1 VALEHVSGGR
11 TQRRINDH
19 LRLPSRRETAVFLAA
34 TSVIA
39 VHTVVDA
46 FLAPQQ
52 GTGWTDHLAPGLV
65 PLAMIAA
72 ANAVYPHLRAGMR
85 ACIAA
90 LFGVFSA
97 PGASLAFADATRTF
111 SRPSDWTGF
120 LLAPASIAL
129 LVLAV
134 LLLWRSRKQRG
145 HRYLRRAALVAGVI
159 VGAYWFVLPL
169 TMALVA
175 THRPRADV
183 KPANLGAPYRSVTIR
198 TVDGLD
204 LSGWYVGSRNGAAL
218 ISFPTRLGKLPQAR
232 MLARHG
238 YGVLVLDMRGYEGSD
253 GSPNAYGWGAT
264 KDIDAAVTW
273 LQHQPDVSEGR
284 IGGIGYS
291 VGGEM
296 MLEAAAENPG
306 LKAVV
311 SEGAG
316 ERSVRETMLRGWR
329 GILADPSMATE
340 TTALAVF
347 SQTAPPPSLKDV
359 AHKIAPRPIFLI
371 YAGRG
376 AGGEDLNPIYY
387 RAAKQPKAIWKI
399 PEAHHTGG
407 YTARPSQYDRRVTRF
422 FDTELLSW

>member
-1 VALEHVSGGR
+1 
-11 TQRRINDH
+11 
-19 LRLPSRRETAVFLAA
+19 
-34 TSVIA
+34 
-39 VHTVVDA
+39 
-46 FLAPQQ
+46 
-52 GTGWTDHLAPGLV
+52 
-65 PLAMIAA
+65 
-72 ANAVYPHLRAGMR
+72 
-85 ACIAA
+85 
-90 LFGVFSA
+90 
-97 PGASLAFADATRTF
+97 
-111 SRPSDWTGF
+111 
-120 LLAPASIAL
+120 
-129 LVLAV
+129 
-134 LLLWRSRKQRG
+134 
-145 HRYLRRAALVAGVI
+145 VI
-159 VGAYWFVLPL
+159 VGAYWFVVPV

-183 KPANLGAPYRSVTIR
+183 RPANLGAPYRSVTIR

-204 LSGWYVGSRNGAAL
+204 LTGWYVGSRNGAAV

-238 YGVLVLDMRGYEGSD
+238 FGALVIDMCGYEGSD
-253 GSPNAYGWGAT
+253 GSPNAFGWGAT
-264 KDIDAAVTW
+264 RDIDAAVTW
-273 LQHQPDVSEGR
+273 LQHQPDVREGR
-284 IGGIGYS
+284 IGGIGFS

-316 ERSVRETMLRGWR
+316 ERSVRETMQRGWR
-329 GILADPSMATE
+329 DILAVPSMATE
-340 TTALAVF
+340 AAALAVF

-359 AHKIAPRPIFLI
+359 AGKIAPRAVFFI

-407 YTARPSQYDRRVTRF
+407 YTARPSEYERRVTRF
-422 FDTELLSW
+422 LDSQLLSP

>member
-1 VALEHVSGGR
+1 M
-11 TQRRINDH
+11 NDR
-19 LRLPSRRETAVFLAA
+19 LRLPSRRETAVFAAA
-34 TSVIA
+34 TGVIA
-39 VHTVVDA
+39 AHTVVDA

-52 GTGWTDHLAPGLV
+52 GTTWTDHLAPGLV

-72 ANAVYPHLRAGMR
+72 ANAAYPHLRAGMR

-97 PGASLAFADATRTF
+97 AGAGLAFADATRTF
-111 SRPSDWTGF
+111 RRPSDWTGF

-129 LVLAV
+129 LGLAV
-134 LLLWRSRKQRG
+134 LLLWRSRKRYG
-145 HRYLRRAALVAGVI
+145 HRYLRRAAVVAGVI
-159 VGAYWFVLPL
+159 VGAYWFVVPV

-183 KPANLGAPYRSVTIR
+183 RPANLGAPYRSVTIR

-204 LSGWYVGSRNGAAL
+204 LTCWYVGSRNGAAV

-238 YGVLVLDMRGYEGSD
+238 FGVLVIDMRGYEGSD
-253 GSPNAYGWGAT
+253 GSPNAFGWGAT
-264 KDIDAAVTW
+264 RDIDAAVTW
-273 LQHQPDVSEGR
+273 LQHQPDVREGR
-284 IGGIGYS
+284 IGGIGFS

-329 GILADPSMATE
+329 DILAVPSMATE
-340 TTALAVF
+340 AAALAVF

-359 AHKIAPRPIFLI
+359 AGKIAPRAVLFI
-371 YAGRG
+371 YAGHG

-407 YTARPSQYDRRVTRF
+407 NTARPTEYELRITRF
-422 FDTELLSW
+422 FHSQLLSS